1 MLKNILPWAI
11 FTVKDTAGLAVL
23 INKCQNVFCL
33 KMPIQRADFINF
45 KKKLAL
51 NT

>member
-1 MLKNILPWAI
+1 MLKNILSWII
-11 FTVKDTAGLAVL
+11 FIVKDAVCLAVL
-23 INKCQNVFCL
+23 IDKCQNVFCL